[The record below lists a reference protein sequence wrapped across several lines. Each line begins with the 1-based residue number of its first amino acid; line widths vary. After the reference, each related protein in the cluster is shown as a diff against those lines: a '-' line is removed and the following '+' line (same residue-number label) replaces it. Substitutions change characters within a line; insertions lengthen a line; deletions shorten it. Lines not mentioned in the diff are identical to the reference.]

1 MTWGSPPIA
10 ATADLATRPS
20 QEPRIWSKTSLSR
33 SAADRPG
40 VDQQG
45 REAVLRQMQA
55 GPWRPTA
62 VAVVEAAVD
71 VRRRMLTRSL
81 APSIRAV
88 PRTILIAI
96 AAAVPWRPS
105 RMA

>member
-1 MTWGSPPIA
+1 MC
-10 ATADLATRPS
+10 ADA
-20 QEPRIWSKTSLSR
+20 
-33 SAADRPG
+33 
-40 VDQQG
+40 
-45 REAVLRQMQA
+45 
-55 GPWRPTA
+55 
-62 VAVVEAAVD
+62 
-71 VRRRMLTRSL
+71 MLTGSL